1 MSAPGASSVLEQ
13 EIRSQPSMLEERG
26 PVGAEAAARAVAH
39 FRAEGAEHLLVAARG
54 SSDNA
59 ARFGQYLLA
68 DRLQLLVSLAAPS
81 AFARPERAPRLGH
94 MGVIGLSQSGQSP
107 DIVSVLEAARAQDRP
122 TVAVTN
128 DEGSPLALAAD
139 VIVPLAAGEERSVA
153 ATKTYL
159 ASLVAFVELADAYDP
174 GGVVPWATRLPALVH
189 ETVERAFAAG
199 DASGMLAAAP
209 SLSVVGRGLGYSAA
223 MEAALK
229 MREVN
234 GILAE
239 GWAAPDLLHGPIAGL
254 QGHRAVLLIT
264 TPDFPPAYWRGIAE
278 LVLAR
283 TADLVVISDD
293 RGLSAL
299 GRFGIPLP
307 SGPAPWISSAL
318 AAVAAQALAVMTGRH
333 LGIDVDRPDG
343 LMKVTRTR

>member
-1 MSAPGASSVLEQ
+1 MSGTRTSSVLER
-13 EIRSQPSMLEERG
+13 EIRSQPAMLEERG
-26 PVGAEAAARAVAH
+26 PAGAEAAARAVAH
-39 FRAEGAEHLLVAARG
+39 FRAHGTEHLLVAARG
-54 SSDNA
+54 SSGNA

-68 DRLQLLVSLAAPS
+68 DRLRLLVSLATPS
-81 AFARPERAPRLGH
+81 VFTRPGRAPRLEQ

-107 DIVSVLEAARAQDRP
+107 DVVSVLAASRAQARP

-139 VIVPLAAGEERSVA
+139 LIVPLAAGEERAVA

-174 GGVVPWATRLPALVH
+174 GGVIPWAARLPALVH
-189 ETVERAFAAG
+189 ETVDRGFAAG
-199 DASGMLAAAP
+199 DATGTLAAAP

-239 GWAAPDLLHGPIAGL
+239 GWSAPDLLHGPIAGL
-254 QGHRAVLLIT
+254 QGHSAVLLVT
-264 TPDFPPAYWRGIAE
+264 TPDFAPAYWRGIAE
-278 LVLAR
+278 QVLAR

-293 RGLSAL
+293 RDLCGV
-299 GRFGIPLP
+299 GRFGVRLP
-307 SGPAPWISSAL
+307 IGPAPWISSAL
-318 AAVAAQALAVMTGRH
+318 AVVAAQALTVLTGRC
-333 LGIDVDRPDG
+333 LGVDVDRPDG
-343 LMKVTRTR
+343 ISKVTRTR